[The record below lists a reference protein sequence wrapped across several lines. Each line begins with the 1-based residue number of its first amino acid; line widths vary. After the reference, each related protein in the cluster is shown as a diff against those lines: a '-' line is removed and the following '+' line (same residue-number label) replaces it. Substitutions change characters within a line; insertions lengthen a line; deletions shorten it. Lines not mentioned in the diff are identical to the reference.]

1 MGTLIAMRYR
11 LALTANLADHTYV
24 VCGDGAKKWGCW
36 GDDGG
41 GTPLR
46 SGVGSTR
53 RADAIAGGQARAGIA
68 CYLINGVCHQ
78 AANRVLL
85 PAGITVRGAA
95 GYDVSEALF
104 GPYGRPHGLAGLCPA
119 PFRKRAGIDGDLAPG
134 PVRAEVFRP
143 GQLSAAARADER
155 VLRRRERRY
164 LAAVQA
170 LYGRAAVAWTTRA
183 SFARHV
189 DEAEGFQMALF
200 RLKVA
205 YQLPSAA
212 SGRMAL
218 RLDAIRRATE
228 RVRLDL
234 ERSFLHGD
242 LTPLVFAHEFN
253 GIVLAFQ
260 EAAAGVLGRHDY
272 RALLG
277 GVRQDAYVLAD
288 PAVVEQAYAGAGPR
302 ARPHR

>member
-24 VCGDGAKKWGCW
+24 VCGDGTKAWGCW

-41 GTPLR
+41 GTALR
-46 SGVGSTR
+46 AGIGSTR
-53 RADAIAGGQARAGIA
+53 RADAIAGGQARAGID

-104 GPYGRPHGLAGLCPA
+104 GTYGRPHGLAGLCHA
-119 PFRKRAGIDGDLAPG
+119 PFRKRAGIDGDLAP
-134 PVRAEVFRP
+134 RP
-143 GQLSAAARADER
+143 ARTAILRPRPLSPAACADER
-155 VLRRRERRY
+155 LLRRRERRY

-170 LYGRAAVAWTTRA
+170 LYGRAAVATTLA
-183 SFARHV
+183 SSARHA
-189 DEAEGFQMALF
+189 DEAANFQMALF

-205 YQLPSAA
+205 FQLPSAA
-212 SGRMAL
+212 SGRMAI
-218 RLDAIRRATE
+218 RLDVIRRATE
-228 RVRLDL
+228 RVRLDI

-242 LTPLVFAHEFN
+242 RTRFAFAHEFN

-260 EAAAGVLGRHDY
+260 EAAAGVLGRRDY

-277 GVRQDAYVLAD
+277 GTRGGAYVLAD
-288 PAVVEQAYAGAGPR
+288 PAVVEQAYAGAGPQ
-302 ARPHR
+302 AQPHR

>member
-24 VCGDGAKKWGCW
+24 VCGDGAKAWGCW
-36 GDDGG
+36 GDDAG
-41 GTPLR
+41 GTALR
-46 SGVGSTR
+46 SGAGSTR
-53 RADAIAGGQARAGIA
+53 RADAIAGGHARAGID

-104 GPYGRPHGLAGLCPA
+104 GTYGRPHGLAGLCPA
-119 PFRKRAGIDGDLAPG
+119 PFFRRAGIDGDLAPG
-134 PVRAEVFRP
+134 RTRVEVLRP
-143 GQLSAAARADER
+143 GRLSAAARADER

-164 LAAVQA
+164 LAAVQD
-170 LYGRAAVAWTTRA
+170 LYGRATVATTLA
-183 SFARHV
+183 SSARHTN
-189 DEAEGFQMALF
+189 EAEDFQMLLF

-205 YQLPSAA
+205 FQLPSAA
-212 SGRMAL
+212 SGRMAI
-218 RLDAIRRATE
+218 RLDVIRRATE
-228 RVRLDL
+228 RVRLDI

-242 LTPLVFAHEFN
+242 LTPLAFAHEFN

-260 EAAAGVLGRHDY
+260 EAAAGVLSRRDY
-272 RALLG
+272 RALFG
-277 GVRQDAYVLAD
+277 GARGDAYVLAN
-288 PAVVEQAYAGAGPR
+288 PAIVQQAYAGAGPR
-302 ARPHR
+302 AQPHR

>member
-24 VCGDGAKKWGCW
+24 ICGNGAKTWGCW

-41 GTPLR
+41 GTAFR

-134 PVRAEVFRP
+134 PARAAILRP
-143 GQLSAAARADER
+143 GQLSPAALADER
-155 VLRRRERRY
+155 VIRQRERRY

-170 LYGRAAVAWTTRA
+170 LYGRAAVATTLA
-183 SFARHV
+183 SSARNA
-189 DEAEGFQMALF
+189 DEAEDFQMALF

-212 SGRMAL
+212 SGRMAI
-218 RLDAIRRATE
+218 RLDVIRRTTE

-234 ERSFLHGD
+234 ERSFLHGEAS
-242 LTPLVFAHEFN
+242 PAEFAHEFN

-260 EAAAGVLGRHDY
+260 EAAAGVLGRRDY
-272 RALLG
+272 RALFG
-277 GVRQDAYVLAD
+277 GARKDAVVLAD

-302 ARPHR
+302 AQPHR